1 MAFKNSTCIIN
12 TNNYSPQ
19 TRNEKGETCI
29 KNLNALNILRCCMFN
44 PTETTFMRK
53 MCPQIS

>member
-29 KNLNALNILRCCMFN
+29 KNFNALNILRCCKFN
-44 PTETTFMRK
+44 PTETTF
-53 MCPQIS
+53 I